1 MANVSHG
8 TEAFR
13 YNICYTP
20 ILFFIFCFSKFHL
33 PGVTLFLENI
43 FSHFIVSLKLPCFC
57 HELLY
62 HRVF

>member
-1 MANVSHG
+1 MFPMELRPFVTISA
-8 TEAFR
+8 
-13 YNICYTP
+13 
-20 ILFFIFCFSKFHL
+20 ILSIVFFIFCFSKFNL
-33 PGVTLFLENI
+33 LGVTLFLENI